1 MSSKGLRT
9 RNADAVNSS
18 VKAEDLW
25 PRSLVKQ
32 EKKKKRRRRRERQI
46 DTFFLPPLLV
56 VIQTSVD

>member
-18 VKAEDLW
+18 VKAEDLC

-32 EKKKKRRRRRERQI
+32 EKKKKEEEEGRDR
-46 DTFFLPPLLV
+46 
-56 VIQTSVD
+56 